1 MSAPAPTISSRL
13 LDSDDIAQRFSTTR
27 ETVYKLVRE
36 DGLPAH
42 RIRRRLLFDPQEV
55 DQWMRS
61 QDGSPGGMS
70 TTDAKT
76 AVLWSDSWV
85 SQQVSKF
92 GPDDLRRAAV
102 RRRRQRARMTLRVA
116 SETSPQ
122 TRDRP
127 PHAEIR
133 GTGET
138 TRVNEMKADQ

>member
-1 MSAPAPTISSRL
+1 MSVPTTSSRL

-76 AVLWSDSWV
+76 AVLSSDSWV

-102 RRRRQRARMTLRVA
+102 LLATLA
-116 SETSPQ
+116 DAADSG
-122 TRDRP
+122 
-127 PHAEIR
+127 R
-133 GTGET
+133 G
-138 TRVNEMKADQ
+138 